1 VADAELDERLAR
13 ELCREWLGPGATL
26 EELQA
31 MNSSTWAV
39 VAQGERYV
47 VKVSKPTDAP
57 GLAVASWLE
66 GAGMRTGAPV
76 RTAVR
81 SGRVAALLRYVA
93 GRPLDVGDA
102 RRIGTTLGRV
112 HALLRRAPAPDGLPS
127 WPWPFLRPDVIAEPE
142 LRVAAEAAIA
152 RADALAQMVT
162 HGILHGDPAPEAFV
176 DDGADVGLIDWGS
189 ACHGPLLF
197 DLASAWMYTDRSA
210 ELVDAYAAANPLAP
224 SELALLPDFLALR
237 WALQAWYFSERLRS
251 GDLTGLSDGEDN
263 EKGLADARAFLLRPD
278 PSPT

>member
-1 VADAELDERLAR
+1 VAVADLDERLAR
-13 ELCREWLGPGATL
+13 EHCREWLGPRATF
-26 EELQA
+26 EQLQA

-39 VAQGERYV
+39 VADGERYV

-76 RTAVR
+76 RTAHR
-81 SGRVAALLRYVA
+81 ADRVVALLRYVA

-102 RRIGTTLGRV
+102 ARIGATLARAHV
-112 HALLRRAPAPDGLPS
+112 LLRRAPVPGGLVR
-127 WPWPFLRPDVIAEPE
+127 WPWPFLRPEVIAEPE
-142 LRVAAEAAIA
+142 LRIAAEAAIA
-152 RADALAQMVT
+152 RADALARTAT

-176 DDGADVGLIDWGS
+176 DDGVDVGLIDWGS

-197 DLASAWMYTDRSA
+197 DLASAWMYTGRSA
-210 ELVDAYAAANPLAP
+210 ELVDAYGAANPLSPA
-224 SELALLPDFLALR
+224 ELALLPDFLALR

-251 GDLTGLSDGEDN
+251 EDLTGLSDVADN
-263 EKGLADARAFLLRPD
+263 EKGLADARTFLLPPDRSRP
-278 PSPT
+278 